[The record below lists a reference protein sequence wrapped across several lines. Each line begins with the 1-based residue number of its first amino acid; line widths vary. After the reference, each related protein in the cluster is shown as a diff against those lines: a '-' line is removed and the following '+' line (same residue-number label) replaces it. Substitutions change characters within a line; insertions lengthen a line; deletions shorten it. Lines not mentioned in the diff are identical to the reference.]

1 MIQNQSQLVTV
12 GKLLADNTSVLQRAE
27 EAVKV
32 RPRVLRNAVLGV
44 LLGGLLG
51 VGLAFLREALDRECD
66 RSMVNEVLGLAVL
79 ARIPVHHELRKAN
92 S

>member
-1 MIQNQSQLVTV
+1 VIQNQSQLVTV